1 MASFFNSDTC
11 QSQKAAARGK
21 SILGKHSDSEQ
32 LKNWTKIFV
41 GPMSLGASRAER
53 SEASSAERAVRSK
66 RTSEWWERTSERMS
80 KWPITFISI
89 SKGSESLWERGSFPS
104 FLERICSH
112 TSSIFS
118 FFFSLVRFQI
128 ISWPGLRKQERKP

>member
-53 SEASSAERAVRSK
+53 SGARERSEQCGASEQVSGGSERAS
-66 RTSEWWERTSERMS
+66 
-80 KWPITFISI
+80 
-89 SKGSESLWERGSFPS
+89 G
-104 FLERICSH
+104 
-112 TSSIFS
+112 
-118 FFFSLVRFQI
+118 
-128 ISWPGLRKQERKP
+128 